1 MNYTS
6 FPVQQKR
13 LHQNRI
19 APNLIQ
25 PTQVNI
31 VNTALRCL
39 LCSPCVTS
47 LQLGELRIRTHGC
60 CGKVGELS

>member
-1 MNYTS
+1 MKYTS
-6 FPVQQKR
+6 FPVQQKK
-13 LHQNRI
+13 LHQNKI

-39 LCSPCVTS
+39 LCSLRFIS
-47 LQLGELRIRTHGC
+47 QQLGELRNRTHGC